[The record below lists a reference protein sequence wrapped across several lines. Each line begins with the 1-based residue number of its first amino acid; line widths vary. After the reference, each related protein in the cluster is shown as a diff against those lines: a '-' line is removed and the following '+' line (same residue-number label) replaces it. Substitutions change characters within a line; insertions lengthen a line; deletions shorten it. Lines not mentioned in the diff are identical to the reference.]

1 MKYLIIALSMYL
13 PFVVSAQS
21 VEGTV
26 FDEKGSPVEFANVV
40 ALALP
45 DTTFLS
51 GTMTDSLGHFS
62 VETQGKNVLLRLS
75 CIGYETLT
83 SNAAQ
88 GGDVLYFAQ
97 KLYNAWRYSR

>member
-13 PFVVSAQS
+13 PSVVSAQS

-40 ALALP
+40 AFTLP

-62 VETQGKNVLLRLS
+62 VETQGKNSYCGCPALVTKHSHPMQLR
-75 CIGYETLT
+75 G
-83 SNAAQ
+83 
-88 GGDVLYFAQ
+88 
-97 KLYNAWRYSR
+97 